1 MRRVH
6 EKSIILGIGI
16 GMILTSIAGLVYS
29 GGENSGQTEKLSRD
43 EIIRLAKSYGL
54 VEPVHLIED
63 ETSAAGTTGDTA
75 ADNTSRT
82 GAGTGENVDT
92 STDTNNDTNNDT
104 NADSN
109 TQTLERNIS
118 VIIDQGFDT
127 REVIDLLFET
137 GIISDKEKFETV
149 MQTYNASDRIKAGK
163 YAFRKNDD
171 YDYVIKTICNIK

>member
-29 GGENSGQTEKLSRD
+29 GSESSGQTEKLSRE

-63 ETSAAGTTGDTA
+63 DTTAAGTTGDTA

-82 GAGTGENVDT
+82 GTGANT
-92 STDTNNDTNNDT
+92 NTDTNTDT
-104 NADSN
+104 N

-118 VIIDQGFDT
+118 VIIDQGSDT
-127 REVIDLLFET
+127 KKVIDLLFET
-137 GIISDKEKFETV
+137 GVISDKDEFETV
-149 MQTYNASDRIKAGK
+149 MQTYNASGKINAGK
-163 YAFRKNDD
+163 YAFKKDDD
-171 YDYVIKTICNIK
+171 YEYVVKTICNIK